1 MVDLGSFPLTVS
13 VTDVYYNMC
22 YNISTVKFNESNDM
36 SEKNKKILV
45 AEDEKPLAK
54 ALQLK
59 FEKAGIEVVT
69 VFNGKDV
76 FNELEKS
83 DFDLILLDLMMP
95 EMNGFAV
102 LEEIKK
108 KEIKIPVVI
117 TSNLSQEED
126 IKHSKELGAKEY
138 IIKSNTPI
146 IEIVD
151 KVKQILS
158 R

>member
-1 MVDLGSFPLTVS
+1 MP
-13 VTDVYYNMC
+13 
-22 YNISTVKFNESNDM
+22 EA
-36 SEKNKKILV
+36 NKRILI
-45 AEDEKPLAK
+45 AEDEKPLAR

-59 FEKAGIEVVT
+59 FKKIGIEAIT

-76 FNELEKS
+76 FEELKKG
-83 DFDLILLDLMMP
+83 DFDLILLDLVMP

-108 KEIKIPVVI
+108 KKINIPVVVS
-117 TSNLSQEED
+117 SNLGQEED
-126 IKHSKELGAKEY
+126 IKRSKNLGAKEY

-146 IEIVD
+146 IEIVN

-158 R
+158 K